1 MKNRNCFYQ
10 VGVVLFWGWGSVGRG
25 EEGDSVI
32 SELVILF
39 VLLMIDSSTQR
50 LLNKKLL
57 KISVYLLVKKG

>member
-1 MKNRNCFYQ
+1 M
-10 VGVVLFWGWGSVGRG
+10 GVSREG